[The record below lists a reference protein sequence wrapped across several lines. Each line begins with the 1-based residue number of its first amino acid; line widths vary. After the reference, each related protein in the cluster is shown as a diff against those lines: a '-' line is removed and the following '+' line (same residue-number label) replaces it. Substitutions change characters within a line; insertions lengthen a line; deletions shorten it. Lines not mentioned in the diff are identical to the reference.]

1 MSDVAQTLARL
12 SAILGPPDG
21 DPVLLDGGITNR
33 NYRVEFGGKPYVI
46 RVPGEHTELL
56 GIDRDAEW
64 AAACA
69 AARAGVG
76 PPVRAMLEDPP
87 LLVTVFVDGRHV
99 TEDDLREP
107 ALLARL
113 AGSLQAMHSSGEQL
127 PATFSAFRLVESYAH
142 TARSHGVEP
151 PDGYEAAHDSA
162 KRIEKALRGPTHE
175 PVPCHNDLVAANLI
189 RDGDELRIVDWE
201 YAGMG
206 DRWFDLGNLAVNNS
220 LDDRSEKV
228 LLEAYFGQP
237 PDEGQLATL
246 HLMRF
251 MSDFSEAMWGVVQSA
266 VSEIEF
272 DFEGYARD
280 HFARLRETGGH
291 PDFERWFKEARGTR
305 S

>member
-12 SAILGPPDG
+12 SAILGAPDG
-21 DPVLLDGGITNR
+21 DPVLLDGGITNQ
-33 NYRVEFGGKPYVI
+33 NYKVEFGGKAYVV

-87 LLVTVFVDGRHV
+87 ILVTVFVDGRHV

-107 ALLARL
+107 AMLAAL
-113 AGSLQAMHSSGEQL
+113 AGSLQAMHSSAERL
-127 PATFSAFRLVESYAH
+127 PATFSAFRVVEDYAH

-151 PDGYEAAHDSA
+151 PDGYDAALKRA
-162 KRIEKALRGPTHE
+162 KRVEKALGGSSHD
-175 PVPCHNDLVAANLI
+175 PVPCHNDLLASNLI
-189 RDGDELRIVDWE
+189 RNGDELRIVDWE

-206 DRWFDLGNLAVNNS
+206 DRWFDLGNLAVNNG
-220 LDDRSEKV
+220 LDEPSEEI
-228 LLEAYFGQP
+228 LLEAYFGKP
-237 PDEGQLATL
+237 PDAGQLAAL
-246 HLMRF
+246 RLMRF
-251 MSDFSEAMWGVVQSA
+251 MSDFRESMWGTVQSA
-266 VSEIEF
+266 VSEVDF

-280 HFARLRETGGH
+280 HFDRLHETGGH
-291 PDFERWFKEARGTR
+291 PDFDDWLKEARR
-305 S
+305 A